1 LTTIPANKYQSLK
14 PKNLVMRNSEFSN
27 NRDNRLNSFR
37 EKFRKNLDDTN
48 RELRS
53 HIKQIL
59 SRDFEDELSN
69 AEFSAK
75 KGHMID
81 AAVHEQLADI
91 INNFLKTYD

>member
-1 LTTIPANKYQSLK
+1 VSSQTD
-14 PKNLVMRNSEFSN
+14 
-27 NRDNRLNSFR
+27 RDNRLNSFR

-48 RELRS
+48 QELRS

-59 SRDFEDELSN
+59 SRDFEDELSK

-75 KGHMID
+75 KGHMVD
-81 AAVHEQLADI
+81 AAAHEQLADI